1 MAFGADGDR
10 LVARPTDDRLNVADR
25 ELELVPRASALAESL
40 RDMGY
45 SLRTALADV
54 IDNSITAGARK
65 VELLA
70 DTHDQVPAIGVLDDG
85 CGMTRSELL
94 DAMRPGSRSP
104 LEDRGA
110 DDLGRFG
117 LGLKTAS
124 FSQCRRVTV
133 YTRKDGIASRA
144 TWDLDTVAAR
154 DKWVVE
160 VDNSQDAVGTRWS
173 ECLIG
178 DGTLVVWEK
187 LDRLIG
193 SEDQTDRSDL
203 VQQLDDAASHL
214 EFVFHRFIAARG
226 RMRVT
231 MSLNGR
237 ELRAFDPFH
246 SSHPATQHHAEEV
259 INLDGREILIWPVT
273 LPHHDKVEKAE
284 WERLA
289 GPEGYVSNQGFY
301 LYRNRRL
308 ILHGTWFRLARQL
321 ELTKLAR
328 VGIDI
333 PNTMDAEWKIDVK
346 KASAQPPP
354 PVRRRL
360 HKIIERMGVPS
371 RRTYMGRGTRLTS
384 ENRLPVWERKQD
396 KNRISYEIN
405 SEHPLITA
413 FRRRLGIETA
423 SGFDQILNVIAAA
436 LPVAALHVDLN
447 ASQEAVRSPAIK
459 AEDLKA
465 IVSSMCGVL
474 RAREMSISEIKDW
487 MRSAEPFKSD
497 WERTARMIEDLEGDK
512 TDAP

>member
-1 MAFGADGDR
+1 MAR
-10 LVARPTDDRLNVADR
+10 R
-25 ELELVPRASALAESL
+25 ELELAPRASALAESL

-54 IDNSITAGARK
+54 IDNSITAGARNID
-65 VELLA
+65 LLA

-85 CGMTRSELL
+85 CGMTQSELL

-104 LEDRGA
+104 LEVRVA

-133 YTRKDGIASRA
+133 YTRKDGVASQA
-144 TWDLDTVAAR
+144 SWDLDRVAAR

-160 VDNSQDAVGTRWS
+160 VGDSEDAIGTRWS

-193 SEDQTDRSDL
+193 PEDQPDRSDL
-203 VQQLDDAASHL
+203 VRQLDDAASHL
-214 EFVFHRFIAARG
+214 EFVFHRFIGGRG
-226 RMRVT
+226 GKKLT

-237 ELRAFDPFH
+237 EMRAFDPFN
-246 SSHPATQHHAEEV
+246 SNHPATQHHAEEV
-259 INLDGREILIWPVT
+259 ISLDGREIRIWPVT
-273 LPHHDKVEKAE
+273 LPHHDKVEKTE

-333 PNTMDAEWKIDVK
+333 PNTLDAEWKIDVK

-354 PVRRRL
+354 PVRQRLRR
-360 HKIIERMGVPS
+360 IIERMGVPS
-371 RRTYMGRGTRLTS
+371 RRTFTGRGTKLTS
-384 ENRLPVWERKQD
+384 ESRLPVWERKQD

-405 SEHPLITA
+405 SGHPLIAA
-413 FRRRLGIETA
+413 FRDEMVAERAEE
-423 SGFDQILNVIAAA
+423 FDRILSVIAAA
-436 LPVAALHVDLN
+436 LPVEALHMDVSAN
-447 ASQEAVRSPAIK
+447 PEAVGSPPIAV
-459 AEDLKA
+459 EELGT
-465 IVSSMCGVL
+465 IVSSMWGIL
-474 RAREMSISEIKDW
+474 RARKLPTREIKDW

-497 WERTARMIEDLEGDK
+497 WERTLRFIEDLELNM
-512 TDAP
+512 TDGA